1 MACTQRQPESGLI
14 RVDTPQVAKSS
25 ASSVNG
31 WLDGTGA
38 DVHWIASHWAE
49 LVAQLDIG
57 VAVTA
62 AGRRTHRVVYVN
74 QAYIDLTGQ
83 PAADVVGHSF
93 RRLVRSSPSDGWIRH
108 AETALRERQPLRLDI
123 HNQRPDGTEYLA
135 EMRATPVTD
144 DLGRLRA
151 CVWLFSDATERYNA
165 VSALQKRESQL
176 RTLVSAMPD
185 SVIFKD
191 EEGRWLEAND
201 VALKVFGLENFTY
214 AHKTSAEV
222 AEASLIYRDC
232 KSECVRTDERASES
246 GSALHFEQTIV
257 TYGTV
262 RTFDVIKVP
271 VSSGQSRG
279 MVVIGRDITERK
291 ENERMIYEMAFQ
303 DALTKL
309 PNRRFFRDRII
320 QAVAHAKRTRS
331 MLAVLFLDI
340 DNFKQINDAFG
351 HSMGDMLLQAISQR
365 IHTFI
370 RTEDVL
376 ARWAGDEFLV
386 LLSDLET
393 EATAND
399 IAMRIRGGLAEPFH
413 VSQHEFYVTVS
424 IGISVYPRDGD
435 DIETIVRKADTA
447 VHSAKLQGKNQ
458 SQPYTPTL
466 QLSASRYVELGA
478 DLHRAVQDGEL
489 LLHYQPKFHLG
500 DGSLVGAEALVR
512 WNHPDRGLIYPLEFI
527 SVAEETGLIV
537 PLGEYVLQLACR
549 QCKQWQL
556 LGHPAIP
563 VAVNISVRQLQNEHF
578 IPMLARILEE
588 TELDSQWLELEITE
602 SLMMNVDQNR
612 HVLNGLRD
620 MGVSVSIDDF
630 GAGNSSFRYLRAL
643 PLKSLKIDHTFFQEP
658 DDVCNSAVVQ
668 AIALLAH
675 NLQMRV
681 VAEGIETEEQL
692 TFARQ
697 HGCDEVQGYLRG
709 TPVPAHEFIE
719 AYLEQGSSC
728 EDEAGDSRYDA

>member
-108 AETALRERQPLRLDI
+108 AETALRDRQPLRLDI

-232 KSECVRTDERASES
+232 KSECVRTDE
-246 GSALHFEQTIV
+246 L
-257 TYGTV
+257 
-262 RTFDVIKVP
+262 RTDHC
-271 VSSGQSRG
+271 
-279 MVVIGRDITERK
+279 D
-291 ENERMIYEMAFQ
+291 
-303 DALTKL
+303 
-309 PNRRFFRDRII
+309 RR
-320 QAVAHAKRTRS
+320 
-331 MLAVLFLDI
+331 
-340 DNFKQINDAFG
+340 
-351 HSMGDMLLQAISQR
+351 
-365 IHTFI
+365 
-370 RTEDVL
+370 
-376 ARWAGDEFLV
+376 
-386 LLSDLET
+386 
-393 EATAND
+393 
-399 IAMRIRGGLAEPFH
+399 
-413 VSQHEFYVTVS
+413 
-424 IGISVYPRDGD
+424 
-435 DIETIVRKADTA
+435 
-447 VHSAKLQGKNQ
+447 
-458 SQPYTPTL
+458 
-466 QLSASRYVELGA
+466 
-478 DLHRAVQDGEL
+478 HRA
-489 LLHYQPKFHLG
+489 
-500 DGSLVGAEALVR
+500 
-512 WNHPDRGLIYPLEFI
+512 
-527 SVAEETGLIV
+527 
-537 PLGEYVLQLACR
+537 
-549 QCKQWQL
+549 
-556 LGHPAIP
+556 
-563 VAVNISVRQLQNEHF
+563 
-578 IPMLARILEE
+578 
-588 TELDSQWLELEITE
+588 
-602 SLMMNVDQNR
+602 
-612 HVLNGLRD
+612 
-620 MGVSVSIDDF
+620 
-630 GAGNSSFRYLRAL
+630 
-643 PLKSLKIDHTFFQEP
+643 
-658 DDVCNSAVVQ
+658 DV
-668 AIALLAH
+668 
-675 NLQMRV
+675 
-681 VAEGIETEEQL
+681 
-692 TFARQ
+692 
-697 HGCDEVQGYLRG
+697 
-709 TPVPAHEFIE
+709 
-719 AYLEQGSSC
+719 
-728 EDEAGDSRYDA
+728 